1 MNNKQLIEKIQRI
14 KIFIWQELSE
24 TELSVYNIL
33 LILST
38 VSADLFLEI
47 SSQTKVPE
55 EVVIRDFS
63 AILKRT
69 LELTKKGGE
78 A

>member
-38 VSADLFLEI
+38 VSADFFLAI
-47 SSQTKVPE
+47 SSQMKVPE

-63 AILKRT
+63 AMLKRT